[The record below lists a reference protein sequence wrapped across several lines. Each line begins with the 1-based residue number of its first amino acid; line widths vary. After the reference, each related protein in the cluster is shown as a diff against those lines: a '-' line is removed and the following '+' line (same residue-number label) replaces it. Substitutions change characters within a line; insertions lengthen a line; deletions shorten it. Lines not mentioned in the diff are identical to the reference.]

1 MRAGWASN
9 VEEDFPQSK
18 YRFASVKLTRTDHSL
33 PKSSSPPSPH
43 TAFNVQRSAFNPSVH
58 FDEAGHNS
66 HLFIQCFLRCANMLL
81 LDKARQ
87 TRFKMGTD
95 KFLVAFRVVHS
106 PRNHVIL
113 FAGTFLVA

>member
-1 MRAGWASN
+1 MLGSITKAAGREQPLRVTLN
-9 VEEDFPQSK
+9 VPRS
-18 YRFASVKLTRTDHSL
+18 TR
-33 PKSSSPPSPH
+33 
-43 TAFNVQRSAFNPSVH
+43 
-58 FDEAGHNS
+58 
-66 HLFIQCFLRCANMLL
+66 LFTSTKGDIVSICVYIVFLRCANMLL